1 MQQLNRQFLMLLLRQ
16 QKVYPRD
23 FQWALGRR
31 TRGYGRR
38 KSPSGVQGQSPWWG
52 IGGETSK
59 AEHFC

>member
-31 TRGYGRR
+31 SRGYG
-38 KSPSGVQGQSPWWG
+38 SGVQGQSPWWRF
-52 IGGETSK
+52 GGKTPK
-59 AEHFC
+59 AEHFLL